1 MGLQVA
7 RSTPARRAAV
17 GRDSD
22 RAGHSD
28 GLRSALCRAMDRQP
42 IRPRRTPV
50 VGEQVTRLQAVR
62 TYYLPGRRKCPADA
76 GDVVRER
83 PPGLGRDRG
92 VEPALSPKTV
102 AAAAIQSST
111 RSQLNGKPILQAG
124 RSEDAADQAALP
136 LLELRQQAD
145 RLGGDGEENGTAR
158 EAESHAVV
166 PARYAPAVPGR
177 LLNVCL
183 KWRAL
188 RSYLE
193 SKRLGRVAS
202 TRVAKVVHHPR
213 QFSEGFASSES
224 LWRFAIHLQYH

>member
-1 MGLQVA
+1 MTPPDTTTLNLVLTGFAKDIAPFDLFCASRVSSSAGVGGACGMGLQVA

-111 RSQLNGKPILQAG
+111 RSQLNGKPILQADAPRMPLIKLRFRCSNCGSRLTDWVVTAKKTGPRG
-124 RSEDAADQAALP
+124 R
-136 LLELRQQAD
+136 R
-145 RLGGDGEENGTAR
+145 
-158 EAESHAVV
+158 
-166 PARYAPAVPGR
+166 
-177 LLNVCL
+177 
-183 KWRAL
+183 RAM
-188 RSYLE
+188 
-193 SKRLGRVAS
+193 
-202 TRVAKVVHHPR
+202 P
-213 QFSEGFASSES
+213 
-224 LWRFAIHLQYH
+224 